1 MNVVRKISEISFFA
15 GRHRQ
20 FSCINISSIY
30 YRDKELAVQ
39 FAYDTNSVILG
50 CLIGAAMK
58 VMPLQILGLNHNTAP
73 VEIREQ
79 VVFSGDDIA
88 RALVSLT
95 ALPGV
100 DEAVLLSTCNRTEFY
115 VIADDDGRDRMRA
128 WLLDER
134 KLDSSFGDTLFT
146 VNDEA
151 AIRHIFRVACGL
163 DSMILGEP
171 QILGQL
177 KDAFRYAQD
186 AGTLGNQL
194 GRLMQHTFAVAKKI
208 RTDTDIGA
216 SPVSVASA
224 AVSLANQFFAG
235 FKKHTAL
242 LVGAGA
248 TVELLAKHL
257 SSRDIGRLF
266 VANRNVDRA
275 RELAG
280 RFGGFALPLSEIEGT
295 LPEADILICS
305 TASPDPVIRLDHMRA
320 AIKARK
326 RKPIFAVDIAVPRDI
341 EVGVGDLEDVYL
353 YTIDDLNKVIQQG
366 QGNREAAAIE
376 ADKLLH
382 EEILRYLNIER
393 SKLAVPV
400 IAALREQSEAIRE
413 EVNAQALRRLA
424 RGESASDAIEYATA
438 ALMKKM
444 LHGPSVSLRKAGEE
458 SNEDLIGAAR
468 TLYDLDKDTR
478 G

>member
-1 MNVVRKISEISFFA
+1 
-15 GRHRQ
+15 
-20 FSCINISSIY
+20 
-30 YRDKELAVQ
+30 
-39 FAYDTNSVILG
+39 
-50 CLIGAAMK
+50 
-58 VMPLQILGLNHNTAP
+58 MPLQILGLNHNTAP

-79 VVFSGDDIA
+79 VVFSGDELS

-95 ALPGV
+95 ELPGV

-115 VIADDDGRDRMRA
+115 VMADDDGGDRIQQ
-128 WLLDER
+128 WLHNDRNLDP
-134 KLDSSFGDTLFT
+134 SFGQTLFT
-146 VNDEA
+146 FDDAA

-163 DSMILGEP
+163 DSMVLGEP

-186 AGTLGNQL
+186 AGTLGNNL
-194 GRLMQHTFAVAKKI
+194 NRLMQHTFAVAKKI
-208 RTDTDIGA
+208 RSDTEIGV

-235 FKKHTAL
+235 FNKHTAL
-242 LVGAGA
+242 LIGAGA

-257 SSRDIGRLF
+257 SSRNIGRLF
-266 VANRNVDRA
+266 VANRDIERA

-280 RFGGFALPLSEIEGT
+280 RFGGFALPLSEIGGT
-295 LPEADILICS
+295 LPEADILISS
-305 TASPDPVIRLDHMRA
+305 TASPEPVVLLAQMEL

-341 EVGVGDLEDVYL
+341 EPGVGDLEDVYL
-353 YTIDDLNKVIQQG
+353 YTIDDLDKVIQQG

-376 ADKLLH
+376 ADKLLDD
-382 EEILRYLNIER
+382 EIHRYQNIER
-393 SKLAVPV
+393 SKQAVPV
-400 IAALREQSEAIRE
+400 IAALREHGESIRD
-413 EVNAQALRRLA
+413 EVNAQAQRRLA
-424 RGESASDAIEYATA
+424 RGESAADAIEYATA

-444 LHGPSVSLRKAGEE
+444 LHNPSVSLRKAGED
-458 SNEDLIGAAR
+458 SNEELIDAAR
-468 TLYDLDKDTR
+468 TLFDLDADKK